1 MPSETMC
8 HENLIVLNEP
18 DAGLQGVIS
27 IHSTVL
33 GPAAGG
39 CRIWSYNDQSELATD
54 AMRLSEGMTY
64 KNALAGLPF
73 GGGKAVLLKPSEL
86 TDRSRFLRAFGS
98 QVERLGGRYVTAEDV
113 GSSVRDMSIVRSVTR
128 HAAGVEPLPG
138 RAGGNPS
145 PWTALG
151 VFLSIEQAVKQVRKT
166 NLEGLRVAIQGVGQV
181 GSALARMLHEAGAS
195 LVLADSDG
203 SAAKKLADEVGA
215 KIVLP
220 EEIARVRADVFA
232 PCALGGVLNA
242 KSIPELRAQ
251 FVIGAANNQLATADD
266 GDELARRGVVY
277 GPDYLVNAGGIIN
290 VSAEY
295 LGETEE
301 DVRSRISEIPL
312 RLLEILEEAA
322 YSRKSTNR
330 IAETM
335 AKSIINERRRQRAA

>member
-1 MPSETMC
+1 MLYTTMC

-18 DAGLQGVIS
+18 EAGLQGVIS
-27 IHSTVL
+27 IHSTAL

-73 GGGKAVLLKPSEL
+73 GGGKAVLQKPSEL
-86 TDRSRFLRAFGS
+86 TDRSQFLRAFGA
-98 QVERLGGRYVTAEDV
+98 QVERLGGHYVTAEDV
-113 GSSVRDMSIVRSVTR
+113 GSSVRDMSIIRSVTC

-166 NLEGLRVAIQGVGQV
+166 NLEGLRVAVQGVGQV
-181 GSALARMLHEAGAS
+181 GSALARLLHEAGA
-195 LVLADSDG
+195 LLILADADG
-203 SAAKKLADEVGA
+203 SAAEKLAAELDAIMVS
-215 KIVLP
+215 P
-220 EEIARVRADVFA
+220 DEIARVRADVFA
-232 PCALGGVLNA
+232 PCALGGILNA

-251 FVIGAANNQLATADD
+251 FVIGAANNQLATAYD
-266 GDELARRGVVY
+266 GDELARRGIVY

-295 LGETEE
+295 LGETEK

-312 RLLEILEEAA
+312 RLMQILEEAA
-322 YSRKSTNR
+322 HLRKSTSR
-330 IAETM
+330 IAEAT
-335 AKSIINERRRQRAA
+335 AKSIIIEGRRRQAA